1 MGLSGGGRLHG
12 LPSPAVNSRIAATIF
27 AMTRIGYDI
36 KTEGLPEPEPGPSK
50 TRVKDEMHDLQ
61 DFGQALLEL
70 PHDRFARI
78 EMNEALRDA
87 FNELGRIT
95 NLGARKRQAGY
106 IGKLL
111 QHVDVTPF
119 RIELESFRSGQA
131 QAAKG
136 FPDLARWRD
145 RLLADDSALTEWCA
159 RYPSTDTRAL
169 RSLIRNARK
178 EETEAAAEAAH
189 SGKPIVRGRQF
200 RALFQQLRATADA
213 LDGNAG

>member
-1 MGLSGGGRLHG
+1 
-12 LPSPAVNSRIAATIF
+12 
-27 AMTRIGYDI
+27 MTRFGYDI

-70 PHDRFARI
+70 PHERFARI
-78 EMNEALRDA
+78 EMDETLRDA

-95 NLGARKRQAGY
+95 NLSARKRQAGY

-111 QHVDVTPF
+111 QHVDVAPF
-119 RIELESFRSGQA
+119 RAELESFRRGQA

-145 RLLADDSALTEWCA
+145 RLLAEDSVLTEWCA
-159 RYPSTDTRAL
+159 RYPATDTRAL
-169 RSLIRNARK
+169 RALIRNARK
-178 EETEAAAEAAH
+178 EETAAAAEAAH
-189 SGKPIVRGRQF
+189 SGKPAIKGRHY
-200 RALFQQLRATADA
+200 RALFQELRTTADA
-213 LDGNAG
+213 LDAKP

>member
-1 MGLSGGGRLHG
+1 
-12 LPSPAVNSRIAATIF
+12 
-27 AMTRIGYDI
+27 MTRFGYDI

-70 PHDRFARI
+70 PQERFARI
-78 EMNEALRDA
+78 EMDETLRDA
-87 FNELGRIT
+87 FNELGRLT
-95 NLGARKRQAGY
+95 NLSARKRQAGY

-119 RIELESFRSGQA
+119 RAELESFRNGQA

-145 RLLADDSALTEWCA
+145 RLLESDTVLTEWCTH
-159 RYPSTDTRAL
+159 YPTTDTRAL
-169 RSLIRNARK
+169 RTLIRNARQ
-178 EETEAAAEAAH
+178 EETAAAAEAAH
-189 SGKPIVRGRQF
+189 SGVAASKGRHY
-200 RALFQQLRATADA
+200 RALFQALRSTADA
-213 LDGNAG
+213 AALNPG

>member
-1 MGLSGGGRLHG
+1 
-12 LPSPAVNSRIAATIF
+12 
-27 AMTRIGYDI
+27 MTRFGYDI

-50 TRVKDEMHDLQ
+50 TKVKDEMHDLQ

-70 PHDRFARI
+70 PHERFARI
-78 EMNEALRDA
+78 EMNESLRDA
-87 FNELGRIT
+87 FDELARIT
-95 NLGARKRQAGY
+95 NLSARKRQAGY

-119 RIELESFRSGQA
+119 RNELQSFRSGQA

-145 RLLADDSALTEWCA
+145 RLLADDAALTEWCA
-159 RYPSTDTRAL
+159 RYPTTDTRAL
-169 RSLIRNARK
+169 RTLIRNARK
-178 EETEAAAEAAH
+178 EEAAAAEEAAH
-189 SGKPIVRGRQF
+189 TGNPATKGRQF

>member
-1 MGLSGGGRLHG
+1 
-12 LPSPAVNSRIAATIF
+12 
-27 AMTRIGYDI
+27 MTRFGYDI

-70 PHDRFARI
+70 PHERFARI
-78 EMNEALRDA
+78 EMNEGLRDA
-87 FNELGRIT
+87 FNELARIT
-95 NLGARKRQAGY
+95 NMSARKRQAGY

-119 RIELESFRSGQA
+119 RMELESFRSGQA

-145 RLLADDSALTEWCA
+145 RLLADDAELTAWCA
-159 RYPSTDTRAL
+159 VHPGGDTRAL
-169 RSLIRNARK
+169 RTLIRSARQ
-178 EETEAAAEAAH
+178 EEAAAAAEAAH
-189 SGKPIVRGRQF
+189 TGIAASKGRHY
-200 RALFQQLRATADA
+200 RALFQHLRTIADA
-213 LDGNAG
+213 AAVKTN